1 MTGVIYA
8 RYSSDNQREES
19 IEGQLRE
26 CKVFAEKN
34 GIQIID
40 TYIDRAMS
48 AKTDN
53 RPDFQK
59 MIKDS
64 AKQQFETVIVWK
76 LDRFARNR
84 YDSAHYKSILKRN
97 NVRVLSATEAI
108 SQGAEGI
115 ILESVL
121 EGMAEYY
128 SAELAEKVIRG
139 QTENALSCRFNG
151 GTVPVG
157 YSIVNQHFVVNNET
171 APLVLS
177 AYKMYDE
184 GKTMQE
190 IADDLNVKGL
200 RNTRG
205 TKLTI
210 NTVSNLLTNRR
221 YIGEYTYR
229 DIVVPD
235 GIPAIVPKDLFNRV
249 QERIAKNKKSPARHR
264 ADEEYILS
272 TKLYCGKC
280 MTFMVGES
288 GTARNK
294 ETYRYYKCLSAKRK
308 RGCDKKAVKKK
319 WIEDIVIDQ
328 IFKCIWDDNLIED
341 VTDLVIKMQ
350 RQENTAV
357 SLLNKRLDEVNKSIS
372 NILSAIERGIF
383 TPSTKQRLEEL
394 EDQKKE
400 FEIEV
405 AKENITRPTL
415 DRDQI
420 KFWFHR
426 FRKMDASKPENRRRL
441 VDSFVN
447 SVILYDDRIEFYFNF
462 KKGAKTLSL
471 TDLEKGSDMLDSLP
485 PMIGKYQMM
494 LADHYFFHQIGICG
508 GHFADALFACG
519 ISRLSPV
526 WGLVREST
534 MVNAHFFK
542 KRLSPSHLFFA
553 AVCCLYSDR
562 ADHPF
567 ERLVLS
573 PVIGLIKREA
583 VGAHC
588 GNAFGYLPDKG
599 VERKEVPNRGE
610 AGTCLDMYGS
620 RIC

>member
-8 RYSSDNQREES
+8 RYSTDNQREES

-26 CKVFAEKN
+26 CKAFAEKN
-34 GIQIID
+34 GIQVVG

-53 RPDFQK
+53 RPGFQK

-151 GTVPVG
+151 GTVPIG
-157 YSIVNQHFVVNNET
+157 YNIINQRFVVNNDT
-171 APLVLS
+171 APMVLA
-177 AYKMYDE
+177 AYEMYDE
-184 GKTMQE
+184 SKTMQE
-190 IADDLNVKGL
+190 IADYLNVHGL

-221 YIGEYTYR
+221 YIGEYVYR

-235 GIPAIVPKDLFNRV
+235 GIPAIVPKDLFERV
-249 QERIAKNKKSPARHR
+249 QEKIEKNKKSPARHK
-264 ADEEYILS
+264 ADEEYLLT

-288 GTARNK
+288 GTSRNK
-294 ETYRYYKCLSAKRK
+294 DTYRYYKCLTAKRK
-308 RGCDKKAVKKK
+308 RGCDKKAIKKLL
-319 WIEDIVIDQ
+319 IENGIINQVLQ
-328 IFKCIWDDNLIED
+328 CVWDDNLIED
-341 VTDLVIKMQ
+341 IIDMVMEMQ
-350 RQENTAV
+350 NKENTAL
-357 SLLNKRLDEVNKSIS
+357 SLLNKRLNEVQKSIS
-372 NILSAIERGIF
+372 NMLSAIEQGIF
-383 TPSTKQRLEEL
+383 TSSTKQRLEEL
-394 EDQKKE
+394 ENQKKE
-400 FEIEV
+400 LEIEI
-405 AKENITRPTL
+405 AQESINRPML

-426 FRKMDASKPENRRRL
+426 FRKMDVSKPENRKRL

-447 SVILYDDRIEFYFNF
+447 AVVLYDDRVEFHLNF
-462 KKGAKTLSL
+462 KKGAKSL
-471 TDLEKGSDMLDSLP
+471 TLKELKESSDMLGSLP
-485 PMIGKYQMM
+485 P
-494 LADHYFFHQIGICG
+494 
-508 GHFADALFACG
+508 
-519 ISRLSPV
+519 
-526 WGLVREST
+526 
-534 MVNAHFFK
+534 N
-542 KRLSPSHLFFA
+542 
-553 AVCCLYSDR
+553 
-562 ADHPF
+562 
-567 ERLVLS
+567 
-573 PVIGLIKREA
+573 
-583 VGAHC
+583 
-588 GNAFGYLPDKG
+588 
-599 VERKEVPNRGE
+599 
-610 AGTCLDMYGS
+610 
-620 RIC
+620 